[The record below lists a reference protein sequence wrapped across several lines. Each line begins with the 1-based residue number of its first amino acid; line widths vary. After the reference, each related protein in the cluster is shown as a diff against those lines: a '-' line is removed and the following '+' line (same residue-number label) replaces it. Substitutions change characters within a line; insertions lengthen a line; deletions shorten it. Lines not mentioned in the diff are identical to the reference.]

1 MMDRQ
6 FFIGLCVGVLA
17 PIISFAIYV
26 LFYLNLDLYNTI
38 DLIIR
43 NNKITH
49 VISLSVLVNLLIF
62 FMKIYTNREKAA
74 RGILAATIIYGLL
87 IMFLKLSN

>member
-26 LFYLNLDLYNTI
+26 LFEFYKM
-38 DLIIR
+38 R
-43 NNKITH
+43 
-49 VISLSVLVNLLIF
+49 
-62 FMKIYTNREKAA
+62 IYAECRLKA
-74 RGILAATIIYGLL
+74 
-87 IMFLKLSN
+87 LKS